1 MHASVSF
8 NSWKLQLSSVQG
20 KLFPVRFP
28 ASGRAIFATDVGD
41 SLLKCMANDWNAIDR
56 ALDALRRLAFGVGNK
71 GRIIT
76 RNIWLDRYL
85 K

>member
-1 MHASVSF
+1 M
-8 NSWKLQLSSVQG
+8 QG

-28 ASGRAIFATDVGD
+28 ASGRTIFATDFGD
-41 SLLKCMANDWNAIDR
+41 SLLKCMANDRYAIDR

-76 RNIWLDRYL
+76 HNISFDRYL